1 MIAQRTIERG
11 TARTAGTVETL
22 AAHRHCKQKKGEVA
36 LAAPNFLKYATV
48 EADVVAL
55 DSVHKRVAMV
65 ICGDVM
71 HRLPC
76 TRWGG
81 RTVEA

>member
-1 MIAQRTIERG
+1 
-11 TARTAGTVETL
+11 
-22 AAHRHCKQKKGEVA
+22 